1 MSSPESLDGRPRRG
15 LRIAIGSDRAG
26 FAYKRALE
34 AELSRS
40 SQVDAVLDVGVDE
53 RARTAYPLV
62 ALAAGQ
68 LIVEDKA
75 DRALLVCHTGL
86 GMAIA
91 ANKVAGLRAV
101 TAHDP
106 YSLRH
111 AVLHN
116 DAQVL
121 ALGAGIV
128 GLAVARQLVAAWLT
142 LRFDP
147 RSSAATKVALLRHID
162 SSQPL
167 AAPHG
172 ELPSADGRIEAP

>member
-1 MSSPESLDGRPRRG
+1 MSSPDYPDQRPRG
-15 LRIAIGSDRAG
+15 SLRIAIGSDRAG

-34 AELSRS
+34 TELRRS
-40 SQVDAVLDVGVDE
+40 PQVGAVLDVGVDE

-68 LIVEDKA
+68 LITEDKA

-91 ANKVAGLRAV
+91 ANKVAGVRAV

-106 YSLRH
+106 YSVRH

-128 GLAVARQLVAAWLT
+128 GLAVARQLVAAWLN

-147 RSSAATKVALLRHID
+147 RSSAAAKVALLGRIAP
-162 SSQPL
+162 SQPL

-172 ELPSADGRIEAP
+172 ELPPADGRIEAP

>member
-1 MSSPESLDGRPRRG
+1 MPDDRGLGG

-34 AELSRS
+34 ADLRRSR
-40 SQVDAVLDVGVDE
+40 QVSAVLDVGVDD
-53 RARTAYPLV
+53 RARISYPLI
-62 ALAAGQ
+62 AAAAGH
-68 LIVEDKA
+68 LVAGGKA

-91 ANKVAGLRAV
+91 ANKVPGLRAV

-106 YSLRH
+106 YSVRH

-121 ALGAGIV
+121 ALGSGIV
-128 GLAVARQLVAAWLT
+128 GLSVARQLVTTWLN

-147 RSSAATKVALLRHID
+147 HSSAAAKVALLQHID
-162 SSQPL
+162 PSQPL

-172 ELPSADGRIEAP
+172 ELPPADGRSEAL